1 MKTNSPVYTRVVNY
15 YPIDKVLSWAGRN
28 PIFVAANSETTV
40 DYDIWS
46 LASEGQ
52 RIAMKAEL
60 PKGNIQLF
68 VGVLSPIGYTE
79 TLLDI
84 DGAADAI
91 AFMNAPKSETKTYF
105 GKDEVFATGLDTIP
119 GKPVPESETTS
130 TGPEATITVYV
141 PSSPAEDAIQS
152 ARSAFAS
159 HVENKEWAQAL
170 KVIKGVYGDKVTFG
184 PRAIMTSKSW
194 DALVTKHR
202 LAVED

>member
-1 MKTNSPVYTRVVNY
+1 MKTNSPVYTRVVNH

-60 PKGNIQLF
+60 PKGKIQLF

-79 TLLDI
+79 TLLDVN
-84 DGAADAI
+84 GPANAI
-91 AFMNAPKSETKTYF
+91 AFTNAPKSETKTYS
-105 GKDEVFATGLDTIP
+105 GNEPVFISGLSTIP
-119 GKPVPESETTS
+119 EKPVPECETTS
-130 TGPEATITVYV
+130 TEGEATITVYV

-159 HVENKEWAQAL
+159 HVENKEWAKAL
-170 KVIKGVYGDKVTFG
+170 EVIKGVYGDKVTFG

-194 DALVTKHR
+194 DVLVTKHR

>member
-1 MKTNSPVYTRVVNY
+1 MKTNSPVYTRVVNH

-60 PKGNIQLF
+60 PKGKIELY
-68 VGVLSPIGYTE
+68 VGVKGPQGYSE

-84 DGAADAI
+84 L
-91 AFMNAPKSETKTYF
+91 
-105 GKDEVFATGLDTIP
+105 GKNNEVVTTQVGSIDTHDFYEEPAFATGLVTIP
-119 GKPVPESETTS
+119 DKPVPEGETTS
-130 TGPEATITVYV
+130 TEPEATITVYV

-194 DALVTKHR
+194 DVLVTKHR